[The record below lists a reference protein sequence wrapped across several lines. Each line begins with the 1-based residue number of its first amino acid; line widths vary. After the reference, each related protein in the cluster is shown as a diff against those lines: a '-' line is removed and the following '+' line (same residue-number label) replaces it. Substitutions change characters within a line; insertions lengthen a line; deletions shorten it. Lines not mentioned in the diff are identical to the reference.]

1 MIKGET
7 APRRSPRELERIS
20 NSNNPSWARGGPRD
34 PQIDGKRNGR
44 ASIDAF
50 VF

>member
-7 APRRSPRELERIS
+7 APRRSPLW
-20 NSNNPSWARGGPRD
+20 NPSWARGGPRD
-34 PQIDGKRNGR
+34 PQIDGKRNVK